1 MYLLGGN
8 DESFD
13 ASRGVGEAELVH
25 PSSTFRER
33 QPRKRLPTGNV
44 RSKCTFYPPQE
55 TNPRDAFPAIRVKRR
70 WKGTNPPGPSGLTLP
85 KTYRVV
91 RRRNTGRHRRWRF
104 QAARYLAPWI
114 RNSREAF
121 PLNCV
126 SNVWKGTNPPGPS
139 GLTLPKTNRVVRR

>member
-70 WKGTNPPGPSGLTLP
+70 WTGINPLDPSGLTLP
-85 KTYRVV
+85 KTPLQPFAGETPDATFGGVSW
-91 RRRNTGRHRRWRF
+91 WRED
-104 QAARYLAPWI
+104 
-114 RNSREAF
+114 S
-121 PLNCV
+121 
-126 SNVWKGTNPPGPS
+126 PS
-139 GLTLPKTNRVVRR
+139 GHATLGMPFPCFVCQTILERA